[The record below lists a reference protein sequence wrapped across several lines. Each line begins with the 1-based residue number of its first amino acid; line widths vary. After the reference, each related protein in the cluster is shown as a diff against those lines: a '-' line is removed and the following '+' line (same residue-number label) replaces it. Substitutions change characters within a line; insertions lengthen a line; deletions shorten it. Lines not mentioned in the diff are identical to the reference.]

1 VQFTSLLAHTAQ
13 ADQPA
18 REFLGDDHPLV
29 RVLCRTS
36 AAMRHLLSV
45 AVVLVFA
52 AVAWFDGAHVAPALI
67 AAAAVVEVALALQL
81 ASLRWLARERACDLI
96 IQGRADLPLDDVRRQ
111 RRRLLDRAHCDDLAD
126 WLDRTSAV
134 AERSLRSPHQP
145 AGFFNAR
152 VILAVRAEL
161 VDISARLREDAPGVR
176 GVALVERLLSEGGSP
191 LHGGSVSAL
200 RQELRRIR
208 FMLGA

>member
-1 VQFTSLLAHTAQ
+1 VQCTSLLAHTAQ
-13 ADQPA
+13 ADQSA

-29 RVLCRTS
+29 RVLRRTS

-45 AVVLVFA
+45 AVILVFA
-52 AVAWFDGAHVAPALI
+52 AVAWFDGAHAALAVM

-81 ASLRWLARERACDLI
+81 ASLRWLAERACDLI

-126 WLDRTSAV
+126 WVDRTCTV

-145 AGFFNAR
+145 ATFFNAR
-152 VILAVRAEL
+152 VILAARPEL
-161 VDISARLREDAPGVR
+161 ADISARLRKDAPGVR
-176 GVALVERLLSEGGSP
+176 GVALLERLLSEGGSP
-191 LHGGSVSAL
+191 LHGRSVSAL
-200 RQELRRIR
+200 RQELHRIR
-208 FMLGA
+208 FTLGA

>member
-1 VQFTSLLAHTAQ
+1 
-13 ADQPA
+13 
-18 REFLGDDHPLV
+18 LGDDHPLV
-29 RVLCRTS
+29 RVLHRTS
-36 AAMRHLLSV
+36 AAIRQLLVV
-45 AVVLVFA
+45 AVIFVCA
-52 AVAWFDGAHVAPALI
+52 AAAWLYGAQAALAVI
-67 AAAAVVEVALALQL
+67 AAAGLVEAVLALQL

-96 IQGRADLPLDDVRRQ
+96 IHGRADLPLEEVRRQ
-111 RRRLLDRAHCDDLAD
+111 RSRLLDRRHCDDLAD

-134 AERSLRSPHQP
+134 AERPLTSPHQP
-145 AGFFNAR
+145 APLSNSR
-152 VILAVRAEL
+152 VILAARPQLAE
-161 VDISARLREDAPGVR
+161 IAARLREEAPGVR